1 MFEFAVSIF
10 YIAIV
15 FKVANE
21 LVPRDEL
28 FVIDTVDQVWIVHL
42 FVHLVFLDFNQ
53 NLVEVQKAAF
63 ADPDRININEV
74 WNSWI
79 RPQVHHEVLS
89 LQDFLTVYV

>member
-1 MFEFAVSIF
+1 VFEFAVSIF

-15 FKVANE
+15 FKVVNE

-74 WNSWI
+74 
-79 RPQVHHEVLS
+79 
-89 LQDFLTVYV
+89 

>member
-1 MFEFAVSIF
+1 VFEFAVSIF

-74 WNSWI
+74 
-79 RPQVHHEVLS
+79 
-89 LQDFLTVYV
+89 